1 VYYNRILRVWVID
14 PLDCF
19 LISVIIGSILASHL
33 KNYLSEK
40 ASMERL
46 KRSIINKSNCPPS
59 ETNLPILSIKQA
71 RTKKIYNFALRGGQ
85 FDPPVDEL
93 QAAHEFSNEIFNLA
107 QGIRRII
114 YRLAT
119 FLKKR
124 ELKGIAN
131 IFFKNGKLI
140 LELVLYKCQIDITY
154 SILTNGLSNQVIILT
169 STLGGA
175 LGFTISWF
183 SVGAILVSPPLLISV
198 LLLRSATQQILN
210 QRDYSNFKKMVNK
223 MLDDDELKETIR
235 AFFIEGEGQTN
246 VSEGLKMKLVDS
258 NENFE
263 LDFKFNSEPDENLEE
278 FTKARMKEELGLV
291 ENPTESQ
298 FKEIIDRKVKRK
310 PRRKTIL
317 FGEFI
322 DEIGVDLP
330 DDDFIDAEI
339 IRRNI
344 PKDHIRIDPD
354 KEF

>member
-1 VYYNRILRVWVID
+1 MYYNRILRVWAID
-14 PLDCF
+14 LLDYF
-19 LISVIIGSILASHL
+19 LISAIIGSILASHL

-46 KRSIINKSNCPPS
+46 KRSIINKSNCLPS
-59 ETNLPILSIKQA
+59 KTNISILSSKQA
-71 RTKKIYNFALRGGQ
+71 KIKNIYNFALRGGQ

-107 QGIRRII
+107 QQIKGIVE
-114 YRLAT
+114 RLAT
-119 FLKKR
+119 FLKER

-131 IFFKNGKLI
+131 ILFKNGKLI
-140 LELVLYKCQIDITY
+140 LELILYKCKIDITY
-154 SILTNGLSNQVIILT
+154 SILTEGLSNQIIVIT

-175 LGFTISWF
+175 AGFTISWF
-183 SVGAILVSPPLLISV
+183 SVGVILVSPPLLISV
-198 LLLRSATQQILN
+198 LLLRSTTQQILN

-223 MLDDDELKETIR
+223 MLDDDQLKETIR
-235 AFFIEGEGQTN
+235 AFFIEGEGQTT
-246 VSEGLKMKLVDS
+246 VSGGLKMKPVDS

-278 FTKARMKEELGLV
+278 FIKARMKEELGLI

-298 FKEIIDRKVKRK
+298 LKEIIDRNLKRK
-310 PRRKTIL
+310 PKRKIIL

-322 DEIGVDLP
+322 DEIGADLP
-330 DDDFIDAEI
+330 DDDFI
-339 IRRNI
+339 RRNI
-344 PKDHIRIDPD
+344 PENRIRIDPD

>member
-1 VYYNRILRVWVID
+1 MYYNRIFRVWMID
-14 PLDCF
+14 PLDYF
-19 LISVIIGSILASHL
+19 LISAIIGSILASHL

-46 KRSIINKSNCPPS
+46 KRSIINKSNCPLS
-59 ETNLPILSIKQA
+59 RANIPILSIKQA

-85 FDPPVDEL
+85 FDPPADGL

-107 QGIRRII
+107 QQIKEIVE
-114 YRLAT
+114 RLAT

-124 ELKGIAN
+124 EIKRIEN
-131 IFFKNGKLI
+131 IFFKNGKFI
-140 LELVLYKCQIDITY
+140 LEFILYKCKIDITY
-154 SILTNGLSNQVIILT
+154 SILTEELSNQVIVIT

-175 LGFTISWF
+175 AGFTISWF

-210 QRDYSNFKKMVNK
+210 QRDYLNFKKMVNK

-235 AFFIEGEGQTN
+235 AFFIEGEGQTT
-246 VSEGLKMKLVDS
+246 VSGGLKMKPVDS

-263 LDFKFNSEPDENLEE
+263 LDFKFNSKPDENLEE
-278 FTKARMKEELGLV
+278 FIKARMNEELGLI

-298 FKEIIDRKVKRK
+298 LKEMIDRKVKRK
-310 PRRKTIL
+310 PKGKTIL

-322 DEIGVDLP
+322 

-344 PKDHIRIDPD
+344 PEDRIRIDPD